1 MNIQQMMKQAQ
12 VMQQRM
18 QEMQAKL
25 GTIEVTGQSGGGMV
39 SVVMTCKGE
48 MRGIKIAP
56 ELMNPAEKETLE
68 DLVVAAI
75 NAAKSRADETMAEET
90 RRMMQEMGL
99 PADFKLPV

>member
-12 VMQQRM
+12 QMQQRM

-39 SVVMTCKGE
+39 AATMTCKGE
-48 MRGIKIAP
+48 MRGIKIDP
-56 ELMNPAEKETLE
+56 SLMNPAERETLE

-75 NAAKSRADETMAEET
+75 NAAKARADETMAEET
-90 RRMMQEMGL
+90 RRMMQDMGL